1 MSKLA
6 PLIKK
11 IFATGCYIGYLPL
24 APATFACGLSI
35 PAWYFL
41 GPHKAVY
48 IALAFVLFFWGLIA
62 SNDLSQTMGKDPRP
76 IVVDEYAC
84 FLLPLYFTPRHVLP
98 LAVSFVLF
106 RFFDVVKPYPLRRLE
121 KLPGGWGIM
130 LDDLGAAVYTTVIVI
145 FLKIILKW

>member
-1 MSKLA
+1 M
-6 PLIKK
+6 KK
-11 IFATGCYIGYLPL
+11 VFATGCYIGYLPL

-35 PAWYFL
+35 PVWYFL
-41 GPHKAVY
+41 VPYKAVY
-48 IALAFVLFFWGLIA
+48 IALAFVLFFWGLIV

-84 FLLPLYFTPRHVLP
+84 FLLPLYFTPRHILP
-98 LAVSFVLF
+98 LAVSLVLF